1 MSTREINS
9 KSKVPSLYLC
19 LKTRSSFQYSR
30 PIRKQ
35 GLEVCSGTMII
46 KLFEIVKIQKFPRD
60 FKKASTPI
68 VAIEVVTTQAKILSS
83 GLSLS

>member
-19 LKTRSSFQYSR
+19 LKNRSSS
-30 PIRKQ
+30 K
-35 GLEVCSGTMII
+35 
-46 KLFEIVKIQKFPRD
+46 FEIVKIQKFPRD